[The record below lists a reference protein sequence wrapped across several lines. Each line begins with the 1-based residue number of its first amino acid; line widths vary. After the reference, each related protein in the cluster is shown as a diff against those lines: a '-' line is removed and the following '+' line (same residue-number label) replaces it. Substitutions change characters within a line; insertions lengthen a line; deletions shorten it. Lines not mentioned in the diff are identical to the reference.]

1 MAPVMPPA
9 LAESRPPV
17 ERAWPPAPLSPGK
30 ARRLLACH
38 LVTWGLP
45 GLVDTA
51 GLVVSELVT
60 NALTH
65 GCPDG
70 HVLRTR
76 FERLEHGVRIE
87 VHDAGPGKPERGQAS
102 ADAESGRGLDLV
114 DALTGGDWGVS
125 DRNGI
130 GKTVWAVCLS
140 TGGAGAGE

>member
-1 MAPVMPPA
+1 M
-9 LAESRPPV
+9 
-17 ERAWPPAPLSPGK
+17 
-30 ARRLLACH
+30 LACH
-38 LVTWGLP
+38 LVAWGLP

-70 HVLRTR
+70 HVLRTK
-76 FERLEHGVRIE
+76 FEPVEGGVRIE
-87 VHDAGPGKPERGQAS
+87 VHDAGPGKPERSEAP

-114 DALTGGDWGVS
+114 DVLTGGDWGVS
-125 DRNGI
+125 DRNGV

-140 TGGAGAGE
+140 TGVAGADE